1 MARKLKH
8 YFSSQTITM
17 VIDATMFSVYGKC
30 DATVQVAKWEN
41 EVAILEINYQPR
53 KAIKPQVLAKFH
65 VD

>member
-17 VIDATMFSVYGKC
+17 VIDAAMSSVYGKC

-41 EVAILEINYQPR
+41 EVAILEIN
-53 KAIKPQVLAKFH
+53 
-65 VD
+65 